1 MSGRTE
7 SKFWGVTLTLG
18 LTGMGLFFLFGTMEE
33 SRGPVHPA
41 MPVFAS
47 IAAAAIFIAL
57 IRGPIGK
64 AIARMLEG
72 HQSQDDQLVQR
83 IEVLEDRLSELGMD
97 QLRVAEL
104 EERLDFAERL
114 LSQREPADALRKPE
128 NG

>member
-7 SKFWGVTLTLG
+7 SKFWGVVLTLG
-18 LTGMGLFFLFGTMEE
+18 LTGGGLFFLFGTMEE
-33 SRGPVHPA
+33 SRSQQMHPA

-47 IAAAAIFIAL
+47 IAAAAIFVAL

-64 AIARMLEG
+64 AIARMLDG
-72 HQSQDDQLVQR
+72 HLAQDDQLVMRVEQ
-83 IEVLEDRLSELGMD
+83 LEDRLSEIGMD

-114 LSQREPADALRKPE
+114 LSQRDPAGVLKRPGE
-128 NG
+128 